1 MIQTRIRRKVKC
13 RNLGC
18 LYESVSFNKIPSHT
32 WDKYSLA
39 QNFSFKCQISSC
51 TKRLICRAFGDIKS
65 KHCWSFQQ
73 HKKYFNTQQAAADET
88 ELLVTNADIQ
98 EDLQEDDF
106 SRALWEDL
114 QEETNGLDIDESS
127 VNHFDLIANFL
138 LELREKYNV
147 STSATCFISE
157 KLGRIVEQDRN
168 MFANKIL
175 KVLHK
180 DENFVQSYE
189 SRMTVH
195 MVSPFVKA
203 CRKFTE
209 QESLSTYIKAKKC
222 FVEPKELQVG
232 SNPETG
238 KADSVQYIPI
248 FETLKILL
256 SKEHIVIYQIQHR
269 NTVAANFNLSSDD
282 TLKSFQNGKA
292 FYENSYLNSNKKA
305 VELILYD
312 FNVVSPLGNKTVKY
326 KTFYFVFGKL
336 PSKFK
341 SKLSEINLVFL
352 ASAHIIS
359 GYGYQKILQ
368 PVLDDIKELETKGVE
383 VTFERLNHIFL

>member
-1 MIQTRIRRKVKC
+1 M
-13 RNLGC
+13 
-18 LYESVSFNKIPSHT
+18 
-32 WDKYSLA
+32 
-39 QNFSFKCQISSC
+39 
-51 TKRLICRAFGDIKS
+51 
-65 KHCWSFQQ
+65 
-73 HKKYFNTQQAAADET
+73 KYFNTQQAAADET

-203 CRKFTE
+203 CRKFTG

-232 SNPETG
+232 SNPEAG

-256 SKEHIVIYQIQHR
+256 SKEHIVIY
-269 NTVAANFNLSSDD
+269 
-282 TLKSFQNGKA
+282 
-292 FYENSYLNSNKKA
+292 
-305 VELILYD
+305 
-312 FNVVSPLGNKTVKY
+312 
-326 KTFYFVFGKL
+326 
-336 PSKFK
+336 
-341 SKLSEINLVFL
+341 
-352 ASAHIIS
+352 HI
-359 GYGYQKILQ
+359 
-368 PVLDDIKELETKGVE
+368 
-383 VTFERLNHIFL
+383 

>member
-1 MIQTRIRRKVKC
+1 M
-13 RNLGC
+13 
-18 LYESVSFNKIPSHT
+18 
-32 WDKYSLA
+32 
-39 QNFSFKCQISSC
+39 
-51 TKRLICRAFGDIKS
+51 
-65 KHCWSFQQ
+65 
-73 HKKYFNTQQAAADET
+73 KYFNTQQAAADET

-203 CRKFTE
+203 CRKFTG

-232 SNPETG
+232 FNPETG

-256 SKEHIVIYQIQHR
+256 SKEDIFFYHIEQQ
-269 NTVAANFNLSSDD
+269 NTVTANFNLSSDD

-292 FYENSYLNSNKKA
+292 FYENRLLNSNKKT
-305 VELILYD
+305 VELILYHDD
-312 FNVVSPLGNKTVKY
+312 FNVVNPLGNKTVKY
-326 KTFYFVFGKL
+326 KTSAFYFVLGKL
-336 PSKFK
+336 PSKFRP
-341 SKLSEINLVFL
+341 KLSDINLVLL
-352 ASAHIIS
+352 ASGDMVS
-359 GYGYQKILQ
+359 
-368 PVLDDIKELETKGVE
+368 T
-383 VTFERLNHIFL
+383 TSFR